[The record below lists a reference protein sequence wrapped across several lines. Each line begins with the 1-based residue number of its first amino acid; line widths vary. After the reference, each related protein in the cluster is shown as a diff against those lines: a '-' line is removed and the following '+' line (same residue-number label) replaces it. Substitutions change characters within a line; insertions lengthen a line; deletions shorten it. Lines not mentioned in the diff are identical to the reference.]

1 MNPLLSQL
9 QPYPFER
16 LRQLFN
22 GITPN
27 PAYRPISLG
36 IGEPQHP
43 TPAFIKDALDAAV
56 RSTPSALAAYPAT
69 AGSPAL
75 RKAFAAWLQRRYGLA
90 MDPATQMLP
99 VNGSREA
106 LFALAQTVIDPSP
119 GTRPPPGGPKA
130 GDARSEGSEAHEV
143 ANVGVPFVVCPNPFY
158 QIYEG
163 AAILSGARPWFVPA
177 VASKNFAQDWDS
189 VPESVWANTQL
200 LFVCSPGN
208 PTGAV
213 MPLDEWKKLFDLSDR
228 HGFVIASDECYS
240 EIYFRDDDKGGPPLG
255 GLEAAAKLGRDDFK
269 NLISFTS
276 LSKRSN
282 VPGMRSGFVA
292 GDATIIKQFL
302 LYRTYHGSA
311 MSPVVQSASA
321 VAWADEAHVV
331 DNRDM
336 YRKKFA
342 QVTPVLASVLDVALP
357 DAGFYLWASVPTK
370 KGGSK
375 GGSQGGLIAN
385 NDTPATPGDD
395 VEFARELFALYNVTV
410 LPGSYLARDG
420 NALDASGSAISTTL
434 SGHNPGAGRIRMA
447 LVAETAECLEAAH
460 RIVQFVKSRS

>member
-16 LRQLFN
+16 LRHLFA
-22 GITPN
+22 GIAPN

-43 TPAFIKDALDAAV
+43 TPPFIKDALDAAV
-56 RSTPSALAAYPAT
+56 RSTPSGLAAYPAT
-69 AGSPAL
+69 AGSAKL
-75 RKAFAAWLQRRYGLA
+75 REAFAAWLHRRYGLA
-90 MDPATQMLP
+90 LDPATQVLP

-106 LFALAQTVIDPSP
+106 LFALAQTIIDPSTGERGMP
-119 GTRPPPGGPKA
+119 
-130 GDARSEGSEAHEV
+130 
-143 ANVGVPFVVCPNPFY
+143 PFVVCPNPFY

-163 AAILSGARPWFVPA
+163 AAILAGARPWFVPA
-177 VASKNFAQDWDS
+177 VASRNFAQDWDS
-189 VPESVWANTQL
+189 VPESVWAYTQL

-213 MPLDEWKKLFDLSDR
+213 MQLEEWKKLFDLSDR

-240 EIYFRDDDKGGPPLG
+240 EIYFRDEPPLG
-255 GLEAAAKLGRDDFK
+255 GLEAAAKLGRRDFK
-269 NLISFTS
+269 NLVSFTS

-292 GDATIIKQFL
+292 GDAALIKQFL

-321 VAWADEAHVV
+321 TAWADEAHVA

-342 QVTPVLASVLDVALP
+342 EVTPVLASVMDVALP
-357 DAGFYLWASVPTK
+357 DAGFYLWAGVPAK
-370 KGGSK
+370 KHAKTS
-375 GGSQGGLIAN
+375 N
-385 NDTPATPGDD
+385 NGTAAMPGDD

-410 LPGSYLARDG
+410 LPGSYLARSG
-420 NALDASGSAISTTL
+420 NTADPSSSVISTAL
-434 SGHNPGAGRIRMA
+434 RGHNPGAGRIRMA